1 MSWGEQYKSYKKRY
15 VKNLLFVPEESN
27 PRKQSKLF
35 FIKAKYQLRV
45 SGVLLEHAP
54 LEEVYIFFD
63 TATYDQIERD
73 VKVDIATFEK
83 KTISK
88 ENREPLSLLTRF
100 TYDLYHK
107 AIHMIHSYMHTAHR
121 GAFVFCQ

>member
-1 MSWGEQYKSYKKRY
+1 MKHNQHNIKRKSTAIYY
-15 VKNLLFVPEESN
+15 LFT
-27 PRKQSKLF
+27 
-35 FIKAKYQLRV
+35 KAKFRLSV
-45 SGVLLEHAP
+45 SGVLIKHAP

-107 AIHMIHSYMHTAHR
+107 AIHMIHSYMHTAK
-121 GAFVFCQ
+121 